1 MSEQNSEPH
10 EEKSASPLDDDP
22 KAGAAQ
28 AAGHDA
34 NGEAEMSRKTR
45 RSFIVGGIA
54 ALAAVGG
61 WKWLRTRPEEGG
73 TPWPLRR
80 GLEFNERLARAY
92 FRPSREVQTFPREEG
107 RMPRPN
113 GDIGLG
119 GDFDPATWKLKVT
132 GLHDLPPASD
142 SAAGAEESAVYLTL
156 DDIKRLPRVELM
168 TQLKCI
174 EGWAD
179 LGFWAG
185 ARLIDFMEKYRPA
198 TRGGSPPDARGRP
211 EDLVR
216 YVSLST
222 PDDGYYVGL
231 DMASALHPQTLLVYE
246 MGGKPLTPEHGA
258 PLRLYIPVK
267 YGIKS
272 LKRVGTIRFTDER
285 PADYWAEQGYDWYA
299 GH

>member
-1 MSEQNSEPH
+1 MSEEKKELREEEPI
-10 EEKSASPLDDDP
+10 SPLDNDP
-22 KAGAAQ
+22 EDGSAQ
-28 AAGHDA
+28 AAEHDA
-34 NGEAEMSRKTR
+34 NLSAEMSRKTR
-45 RSFIVGGIA
+45 RSFIVGGAA

-73 TPWPLRR
+73 IPWPLRR
-80 GLEFNERLARAY
+80 GLEFNERLAHAY
-92 FRPSREVQTFPREEG
+92 FHPAHEVQTFPREEG
-107 RMPRPN
+107 RLPRPN

-119 GDFDPATWKLKVT
+119 GDFDPATWKLKVSGMYHT
-132 GLHDLPPASD
+132 PLTNDNIG
-142 SAAGAEESAVYLTL
+142 GTEEAAVYLTL
-156 DDIKRLPRVELM
+156 EDIKRLPRVELM

-185 ARLIDFMEKYRPA
+185 ARLSDFMEQHPPA
-198 TRGGSPPDARGRP
+198 TRGGVAPDVRRRP
-211 EDLVR
+211 EELVR

-272 LKRVGTIRFTDER
+272 LKRIGTIRFTDER
-285 PADYWAEQGYDWYA
+285 PADFWAEQGYDWYA

>member
-1 MSEQNSEPH
+1 VNEKNGEPH
-10 EEKSASPLDDDP
+10 EGQPTDSPDNDS
-22 KAGAAQ
+22 Q
-28 AAGHDA
+28 AAEHDA
-34 NGEAEMSRKTR
+34 NLSAEMRRRTR
-45 RSFIVGGIA
+45 RSFIVGGVA

-61 WKWLRTRPEEGG
+61 WEWLKTRPEEGG

-80 GLEFNERLARAY
+80 ALEFNERLARAY
-92 FRPSREVQTFPREEG
+92 FDPSREVQTFPREEG

-113 GDIGLG
+113 GGIGLG
-119 GDFDPATWKLKVT
+119 GDFDPAAWRLKVT
-132 GLHDLPPASD
+132 GLYHTPPASN
-142 SAAGAEESAVYLTL
+142 SAEDTEEAAVYLTL

-185 ARLIDFMEKYRPA
+185 ARLIDFMERYPPA
-198 TRGGSPPDARGRP
+198 TRGGKAPDVRRRP
-211 EDLVR
+211 EDLVG

-285 PADYWAEQGYDWYA
+285 PADFWAEQGYDWYA